1 MSRKRQYDEVS
12 TSEEPTSEAST
23 SVEPATKKS
32 KWDDMMA
39 TIEQLP
45 DLCKERI
52 LKQWCLTNLD
62 AFKTYF
68 EVCEAAERLH
78 PDDRDQFKSKWSMA
92 RADRRVEGHL
102 RIVHKH
108 LVSFIFY
115 FIMFFKLECK
125 YSFYLFNRL

>member
-68 EVCEAAERLH
+68 EVCDAAERLH
-78 PDDRDQFKSKWSMA
+78 PDDREEFKSKWSMA
-92 RADRRVEGHL
+92 HANRRVEGHL
-102 RIVHKH
+102 KIVHKH
-108 LVSFIFY
+108 LVSFIF
-115 FIMFFKLECK
+115 FIMFFKI
-125 YSFYLFNRL
+125 FRV